1 MRRPGSSIQALS
13 RFASSL
19 LHFPRHHLCPY
30 CPSVEK
36 GWCVHATQTSQET
49 TAKRKGSNSAGANVP
64 TSRTSRS
71 NQTRVRAARF
81 GSNQH
86 RCMLQQLHRGTPDE
100 SRQPLPSQQ
109 TRPKRSLALSN
120 PRSTAA
126 GPFLTTPASSLF
138 DPCSHKIVSNTSLSP
153 PRDWFELAIAGPTSF
168 GFLVAKEKERPG
180 FLFAHDTFMSQNNQ
194 PPLFVSYLFSSARLE

>member
-138 DPCSHKIVSNTSLSP
+138 DPCSHKSCLKHLSLASEGLVRVSYCRPHVLWVLSRKGERKTWVFVCTSYIRVSEQLSP
-153 PRDWFELAIAGPTSF
+153 
-168 GFLVAKEKERPG
+168 LV
-180 FLFAHDTFMSQNNQ
+180 
-194 PPLFVSYLFSSARLE
+194 

>member
-1 MRRPGSSIQALS
+1 
-13 RFASSL
+13 
-19 LHFPRHHLCPY
+19 
-30 CPSVEK
+30 
-36 GWCVHATQTSQET
+36 VHASHTSQERQT
-49 TAKRKGSNSAGANVP
+49 QKGRAATRQVPACPHPEPRTKRPLKGRSKKTRVCAARSVP
-64 TSRTSRS
+64 TS
-71 NQTRVRAARF
+71 
-81 GSNQH
+81 
-86 RCMLQQLHRGTPDE
+86 MLHRGTPDE

-138 DPCSHKIVSNTSLSP
+138 DPCSHKIVSNTSFSP

-180 FLFAHDTFMSQNNQ
+180 FLFAHHTFMSQNNLA
-194 PPLFVSYLFSSARLE
+194 PLSDSYLFSFLLG